1 MPETSEANSRAPEAE
16 YHRRL
21 EILRGELVQLQRR
34 DKIIGYTKLSV
45 LIAGIAA
52 AVWIVTH
59 GRISAYWILFP
70 VAVFIFFVVLHER
83 VVRAIERN
91 ARATLFYKRGLAR
104 INDEWAGAG
113 ETGDRFAADSHPYA
127 RDLDLFGNGGMFQL
141 LCEARTAAG
150 EESLANWLLAPASP
164 EEVCSRHAAVADLRD
179 RLDLRE
185 DLAVLGEHLRA
196 GLQPNA
202 LVAWAES
209 PALVASSFTRVSAA
223 VLAALWLA
231 SLAVWIVWGIFV
243 DPHLLGRLLVLPV
256 VMSIVNASFSSQHR
270 RWTEL
275 VQRIEA
281 SCKGLPLLANV
292 MARLEREPF
301 SAPKLVELQARLRAQ
316 GAMPS
321 RSIARLGSL
330 LDTLA
335 SKRNLIVAFM
345 NRYVFY
351 SLQAVFAIEAWH
363 QKFGA
368 SVREWIA
375 AVGEI
380 EALCSL
386 AAYSYEHP
394 ADVFPEFT
402 APSITDR
409 APCFEAESFAHPLI
423 PAARAVRNDV
433 SLGGDLRLMVISGPN
448 MAGKSTYV
456 RAVGINAVLAQC
468 GAPVR
473 AAKLRLSPLSV
484 AASVCVLDSLQGG
497 ISRFYAE
504 ILRVKIT
511 IDLASGPSP
520 VLFLLDELLG
530 GTNSKDRR
538 AGAQTIV
545 KTLVDRGAIGLI
557 TTHDLALAEIAD
569 NLGSRAANFHFE
581 DRIEDGKLLFDYRLS
596 PGVVRTSNALDLMR
610 SIGIDV

>member
-1 MPETSEANSRAPEAE
+1 MPETSEANSRAPQAE

-21 EILRGELVQLQRR
+21 EILRGDLVQLQRR
-34 DKIIGYTKLSV
+34 DKLLGYAKLSV

-52 AVWIVTH
+52 AVWIVGS
-59 GRISAYWILFP
+59 GRISPYWILVA
-70 VAVFIFFVVLHER
+70 VAVFIFFAVLHER

-113 ETGDRFAADSHPYA
+113 QTGERFASDSHPYA

-150 EESLANWLLAPASP
+150 EEKLANWLLAPASP
-164 EEVCSRHAAVADLRD
+164 DEVRARHAAVADLRD

-196 GLQPNA
+196 GLQPDA
-202 LVAWAES
+202 LVTWAES
-209 PALVASSFTRVSAA
+209 PALVASTFTRASAA
-223 VLAALWLA
+223 VFAFLWLA
-231 SLAVWIVWGIFV
+231 SLAVWVVWGIFV
-243 DPHLLGRLLVLPV
+243 DPHLFGQLLILPV
-256 VMSIVNASFSSQHR
+256 VVTIFNASFSNQHR

-275 VQRIEA
+275 VPRIEA
-281 SCKGLPLLANV
+281 SCKGLPLFASV
-292 MARLEREPF
+292 MARLEREEF
-301 SAPKLVELQARLRAQ
+301 SAPKIVELQSRLRAQ
-316 GAMPS
+316 GEVPS
-321 RSIARLGSL
+321 GSIARLGRL
-330 LDTLA
+330 VDTLA
-335 SKRNLIVAFM
+335 SRRNLIVVFM
-345 NRYVFY
+345 NRYIFY
-351 SLQAVFAIEAWH
+351 SLQTVFAIESWH
-363 QKFGA
+363 KKFGA
-368 SVREWIA
+368 SVRDWLA

-402 APSITDR
+402 APSIADNV
-409 APCFEAESFAHPLI
+409 PCLEAQSFAHPLI
-423 PAARAVRNDV
+423 PVARAVRNDV
-433 SLGGDLRLMVISGPN
+433 SLGGDLRLMIISGPN

-504 ILRVKIT
+504 ILRVKMT
-511 IDLASGPSP
+511 IDLAAGPAP

-545 KTLVDRGAIGLI
+545 KTLVDRGGIGLI

-569 NLGSRAANFHFE
+569 HLGPRAANFHFE

-596 PGVVRTSNALDLMR
+596 PGIVRTSNALDLMR